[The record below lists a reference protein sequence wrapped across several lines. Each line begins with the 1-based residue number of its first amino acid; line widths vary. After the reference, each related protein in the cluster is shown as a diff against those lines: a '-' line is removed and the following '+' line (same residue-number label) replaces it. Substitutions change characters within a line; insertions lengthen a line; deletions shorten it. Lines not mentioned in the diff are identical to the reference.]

1 MPNFED
7 NKGFKMPGP
16 SMHGGT
22 QKHTDATNSK
32 RAADIKT
39 QKASCS
45 CGDKSNCDC
54 GGNPP
59 SKFLMKAAG
68 MLIGANKRR
77 QAGKDAADAKK
88 GEAYQNM
95 SNRKL
100 S

>member
-7 NKGFKMPGP
+7 NEGFKMPGP

-22 QKHTDATNSK
+22 KKHTDATNAK
-32 RAADIKT
+32 RAASVKT
-39 QKASCS
+39 QKAGCGCPDKAECS
-45 CGDKSNCDC
+45 CGSSPNA
-54 GGNPP
+54 
-59 SKFLMKAAG
+59 FLMKAAG

>member
-1 MPNFED
+1 MGDSED

-32 RAADIKT
+32 RAAGVKK
-39 QKASCS
+39 QKAN
-45 CGDKSNCDC
+45 CGCPDKSEC
-54 GGNPP
+54 GCGNSPNN
-59 SKFLMKAAG
+59 FLMKAAG

-77 QAGKDAADAKK
+77 QAGKDAAEAKK
-88 GEAYQNM
+88 GEAYANM